1 MTAAERR
8 RRFTASRGFPL
19 DPFQHQALD
28 AIDAGH
34 SVLVAAPTGS
44 GKTVVGEYA
53 IEIALDEG
61 GRTFYTTPI
70 KALSNQKYNDLVA
83 RHGRENVGL
92 LTGDNAINGGAPV
105 VVMTT
110 EVLRNM
116 IYAGSGALDELHWVV
131 LDEVHYLQDEYR
143 GPVWEEVIIH
153 APAEVRLVC
162 LSATVSNA
170 AELAEWITTVR
181 GPTDVVIETDRP
193 VELVNHYLVGDR
205 QSDRLHLLDTLPG
218 GRANPEG
225 HRFDV
230 ETGRGP
236 RGSGPRRRRWYT
248 PRRVEIV
255 ELLAERNLLPAITFI
270 FSRAACDDAVKA
282 CLDSGMR
289 LTTAPER
296 DRIREI
302 VDAHLGDM
310 QPDDLAVL
318 GYDRWLAGLEAGVA
332 AHHAGMVPPFKEAVE
347 AIFVEGLVKAV
358 FATET
363 LALGINMP
371 ARTVV
376 IEKLTKFGGERHDV
390 LTPGQYTQ
398 LTGRA
403 GRRGIDRI
411 GHAIVLWSPF
421 VSFEEVAALA
431 ASRSFEL
438 TSAFRPT
445 YNMAANLVRRYDADD
460 ALRMLESS
468 FAQFRA
474 DRVVVRLGRRIAQ
487 REQAR
492 EAAVAEA
499 RCDLGDVAEY
509 AELLRRDRSS
519 ETATTAPREIGQALA
534 TLHPGDII
542 DVERGSAAGAAVVVS
557 ISERKGGAVKL
568 RALGAPRHLVSLGI
582 GDFSSPPQVLG
593 RVELPKPFAP
603 NNRNFLGEVRRRLR
617 SAEVAPAA
625 RRRGARTRSRDRLL
639 GHPVE
644 GCPDLDRHLK
654 AQRQLERIERELGDL
669 DRQRRRRTAS
679 LGVHFERLLG
689 VLEDWGHLEGWK
701 LTDAGELLARI
712 YHESDFLVSESLR
725 QGLLDDLD
733 PPTLAGVVASFT
745 YEHRSAQPPPDPWFP
760 PGPMQERIVA
770 IEAIARAINR
780 DETANRLPL
789 TRMPDPGFSA
799 LAHAWASGDH
809 LDDVLSEETLSGGD
823 FVRNV
828 KQLIDL
834 LRQLGT
840 IAPVPATATAARRA
854 SDALLRGVVVA
865 SSAVGTSPDD
875 DEPVDEL
882 EEPDE
887 VADES

>member
-1 MTAAERR
+1 MTAAARRARFER
-8 RRFTASRGFPL
+8 SLGFPL
-19 DPFQHQALD
+19 DPFQSQALD
-28 AIDAGH
+28 AIDAGA

-53 IEIALDEG
+53 VEAALDEG
-61 GRTFYTTPI
+61 TRAFYTTPI

-83 RHGRENVGL
+83 RHGNDRVGL
-92 LTGDNAINGGAPV
+92 LTGDNSINGDAPI

-116 IYAGSGALDELHWVV
+116 IYAVSPALERLRWVV

-153 APAEVRLVC
+153 APEQVRLVS

-170 AELAEWITTVR
+170 PELAEWIATVR
-181 GPTDVVIETDRP
+181 GRTDVVVETTRP
-193 VELVNHYLVGDR
+193 VDLVNHYLVGDR
-205 QSDRLHLLDTLPG
+205 QSDRLHLIETVPG
-218 GRANPEG
+218 GRPNPEG

-230 ETGRGP
+230 EVGRGP
-236 RGSGPRRRRWYT
+236 RGGSRGRRRWYT
-248 PRRVEIV
+248 PRRVEVI

-289 LTTAPER
+289 LTTAEER

-302 VDAHLGDM
+302 VDAHLADM
-310 QPDDLAVL
+310 DPADLALL
-318 GYDRWLAGLEAGVA
+318 GYDRWIAGLEAGVA

-376 IEKLTKFGGERHDV
+376 IEKLTKFGGERHEM
-390 LTPGQYTQ
+390 LTPGEYTQ

-421 VSFEEVAALA
+421 LTFEETANLV

-460 ALRMLESS
+460 ALRMLEHS

-474 DRVVVRLGRRIAQ
+474 DRQVVRIGRRVEQ
-487 REQAR
+487 RRVAR
-492 EAAVAEA
+492 EAALAEA
-499 RCDLGDVAEY
+499 SCELGDVAEY
-509 AELLRRDRSS
+509 RELQRRQQAEARAEVGSAGMRRSL
-519 ETATTAPREIGQALA
+519 AALS
-534 TLHPGDII
+534 PGDVI
-542 DVERGSAAGAAVVVS
+542 DVERGSAAGPAVVVS
-557 ISERKGGAVKL
+557 VAERRGGAVRL
-568 RALGAPRHLVSLGI
+568 RVLGTPRHLVTLGVD
-582 GDFSSPPQVLG
+582 DFRGEPQVLG
-593 RVELPKPFAP
+593 RVELPRPFAP
-603 NNRNFLGEVRRRLR
+603 NNRAFLSAVRQRLRDADLRTATRRRAGRAR
-617 SAEVAPAA
+617 SATAL
-625 RRRGARTRSRDRLL
+625 D
-639 GHPVE
+639 HPVE
-644 GCPDLDRHLK
+644 SCPDLDRHLR
-654 AQRQLERIERELGDL
+654 AQRQVERLDRELADL
-669 DRQRRRRTAS
+669 DRMRRERTAS
-679 LGVHFERLLG
+679 LGAQFERLLG
-689 VLEDWGHLEGWK
+689 VLDDWEHLDGWH

-712 YHESDFLVSESLR
+712 YHESDFLVAESLR
-725 QGLLDDLD
+725 QGALDDLD
-733 PPTLAGVVASFT
+733 PPTLAGVVAAFT
-745 YEHRSAQPPPDPWFP
+745 YEHRSAQAPPEPWFP
-760 PGPMQERIVA
+760 PGPMEDRIGQ
-770 IEAIARAINR
+770 IDDIARAINR
-780 DETANRLPL
+780 DETIARLPL
-789 TRMPDPGFSA
+789 TRRPDPGFSA
-799 LAHAWASGDH
+799 LAHAWAAGDE
-809 LDDVLSEETLSGGD
+809 LDDVLSEETVSGGD

-834 LRQLGT
+834 LRQIGS
-840 IAPVPATATAARRA
+840 IAPEPDTATAARA
-854 SDALLRGVVVA
+854 AADALLRGVVVA

-875 DEPVDEL
+875 DEPVDAL
-882 EEPDE
+882 EEPE
-887 VADES
+887 LP